1 MTSIFILTYLFLLII
16 LSKIFISKQPFISI
30 FFIFFILG
38 ILIFF
43 LAKLFKYDIS
53 LLIYSI
59 ITFQILICY
68 LLTIGLKSMSSPSE
82 YIFNILNAN
91 KKNYVSKDDLINDL
105 KVKKIIDIRINDLIK
120 QNIIIYNDEIYR
132 LSLYGKLIFFFF
144 NFLSKITKIK
154 VRG

>member
-1 MTSIFILTYLFLLII
+1 
-16 LSKIFISKQPFISI
+16 
-30 FFIFFILG
+30 
-38 ILIFF
+38 
-43 LAKLFKYDIS
+43 
-53 LLIYSI
+53 
-59 ITFQILICY
+59 
-68 LLTIGLKSMSSPSE
+68 MSSPSE